1 MNILQMKY
9 RQVSGTNLMERKRLS
24 NPSCLEVVLMEAT
37 GMIVVVVEELTEEE
51 KTGGGKMCRFI
62 AIQTFSNR

>member
-1 MNILQMKY
+1 
-9 RQVSGTNLMERKRLS
+9 MERKRLS
-24 NPSCLEVVLMEAT
+24 NPSCLEVVLMDAT

-62 AIQTFSNR
+62 ANSDIFK

>member
-1 MNILQMKY
+1 
-9 RQVSGTNLMERKRLS
+9 MERKRLP

-37 GMIVVVVEELTEEE
+37 GMIVVVEELTEEE

>member
-1 MNILQMKY
+1 MKY
-9 RQVSGTNLMERKRLS
+9 RQVSGTNLLEGKSLS

-37 GMIVVVVEELTEEE
+37 GMIVVVEELTEEE
-51 KTGGGKMCRFI
+51 KNVGGKMCRFT